1 MIKRTIGIISI
12 LSGIIIL
19 LGAIL
24 GIPFLTFLYGIELTE
39 FKSSFVIL
47 LLGGWCT
54 ALSGFLNRILILLRK
69 QNLLIFI
76 YLLVAI
82 GERVLAQNLVRRWEL
97 LGAACA
103 YFLGM
108 LLLVVL
114 MLGVMEHIRRKVK
127 KNENRIIN
135 HIFF

>member
-1 MIKRTIGIISI
+1 M
-12 LSGIIIL
+12 
-19 LGAIL
+19 
-24 GIPFLTFLYGIELTE
+24 
-39 FKSSFVIL
+39 